1 MQNNKTV
8 QLQKPFHYIDV
19 GKGEVLLLIHGWLGT
34 KEDFEFN
41 IDALAK
47 KYRVITFDL
56 PGNNGVK
63 DLGPSDINGYIAFI
77 REFLKATSLV
87 TKKITI
93 IGQSFGASI
102 VLNYVNKY
110 PQNIKKIVLFSLV
123 LTQSNGQRKFLSKFL
138 LRYKNTRILQF
149 LIGKL
154 KSSNFYIR
162 YIVDL
167 TCIKTSKNFKRIAE
181 VTKEGLIKSTAKTYI
196 EGYASLLTLES
207 EKELKTLERSR
218 IPYLIIYGDKDK
230 VVSLN
235 LLPKLT
241 FLQNKIK
248 MIKNANHSPN
258 RDFPELF
265 NKTVFTYLEK

>member
-1 MQNNKTV
+1 MINNKTV
-8 QLQKPFHYIDV
+8 KLRKPFCYIDI

-34 KEDFEFN
+34 KEDWEFN

-63 DLGPSDINGYIAFI
+63 DLGPSDINGYITFI
-77 REFLKATSLV
+77 RDFLKATGLL

-102 VLNYVNKY
+102 ALNYVNKY

-123 LTQSNGQRKFLSKFL
+123 LTESNGQRKFLSKFL
-138 LRYKNTRILQF
+138 LQYKNTRILQF

-154 KSSNFYIR
+154 KSSNFYIK

-167 TCIKTSKNFKRIAE
+167 TCIKTSKNFKRIAQT
-181 VTKEGLIKSTAKTYI
+181 TKEGLITSTAKTYI

-207 EKELKTLERSR
+207 EKDLKILERSR

-230 VVSLN
+230 VISLN
-235 LLPKLT
+235 LLPRLT
-241 FLQNKIK
+241 FLQKKIT

-258 RDFPELF
+258 RDFPEIF
-265 NKTVFTYLEK
+265 NKKVLEFLEN